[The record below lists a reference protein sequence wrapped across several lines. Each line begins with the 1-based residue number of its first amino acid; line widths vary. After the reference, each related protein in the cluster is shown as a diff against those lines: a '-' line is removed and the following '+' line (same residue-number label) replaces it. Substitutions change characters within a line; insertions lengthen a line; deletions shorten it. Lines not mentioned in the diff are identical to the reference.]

1 MWTLDVEDLRS
12 LRCVVREMES
22 WRVPISL
29 GMAWESGDLFEED
42 RQLTDALLT
51 SKLRACYRVGGV
63 VILDPVVADLSQR
76 LSGLAMKSAVVA
88 RKILGTGSAGLTFK
102 QALVAFLGHGV

>member
-1 MWTLDVEDLRS
+1 MILGIAVMFVVFVGVLCVS
-12 LRCVVREMES
+12 LV
-22 WRVPISL
+22 
-29 GMAWESGDLFEED
+29 FEEESP
-42 RQLTDALLT
+42 LIDALLT
-51 SKLRACYRVGGV
+51 SKLRACDRVGGA

-88 RKILGTGSAGLTFK
+88 RKILGTGSAGLAFK